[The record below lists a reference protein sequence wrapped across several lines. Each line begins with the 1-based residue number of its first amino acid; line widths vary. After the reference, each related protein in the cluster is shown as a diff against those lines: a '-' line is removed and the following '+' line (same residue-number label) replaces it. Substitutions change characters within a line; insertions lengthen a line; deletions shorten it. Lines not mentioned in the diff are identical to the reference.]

1 MCDMIKLT
9 IGENQG
15 NQRLDRFL
23 KKYFAKASLSHIYK
37 LIRKDVKVNGKRK
50 NAETM
55 LNVGDEI
62 TVYISEEDAAALQ
75 KEVKKISAKKQFTVV
90 YEDRNIIV
98 VAKPF
103 GLLTH
108 GDRHEKKNH
117 LANQVVDYLIANGEY
132 DPRADRTFVPSPANR
147 LDRNTTGLVIFG
159 KNSTALQE
167 LNKIIRERDAVDKIY
182 MTIATGKL
190 TKSLHLKDYMVKDE
204 ARNTVSIT
212 EDTEQGK
219 MMDTEVFPVMHSNK
233 GKGYT
238 LVEVKINTGR
248 THQIRVQL
256 AEAGHPVLGDT
267 KYGTA
272 TQNRIAKERYGLS
285 THLLHAYK
293 LAFSGCDKDSP
304 LAYLNGKEFICPLP
318 ENFESIKNKI
328 FGEN

>member
-23 KKYFAKASLSHIYK
+23 KKYFAKASLSYIYK

-55 LNVGDEI
+55 LEVGDEI
-62 TVYISEEDAAALQ
+62 TVYISEEDAASLQ
-75 KEVKKISAKKQFTVV
+75 KEVKKISAKKQFAVV
-90 YEDRNIIV
+90 YEDKNIIV
-98 VAKPF
+98 VSKPF

-108 GDRHEKKNH
+108 GDQHEKKNH
-117 LANQVVDYLIANGEY
+117 LANQVVDYLIAKGDY

-159 KNSTALQE
+159 KTSTALQE

-182 MTIATGKL
+182 MTIACGKL
-190 TKSLHLKDYMVKDE
+190 TKNLHLKDYMVKNE
-204 ARNTVSIT
+204 AKNTVSIT
-212 EDTEQGK
+212 EDTEAGK
-219 MMDTEVFPVMHSNK
+219 YMDTEVFPVMHSNK

-256 AEAGHPVLGDT
+256 AQAGHPVLGDT
-267 KYGTA
+267 KYGFA
-272 TQNRIAKERYGLS
+272 TQNRIAKEKYGLP
-285 THLLHAYK
+285 THLLHAHK
-293 LAFSGCDKDSP
+293 LVFSGCDEGSP